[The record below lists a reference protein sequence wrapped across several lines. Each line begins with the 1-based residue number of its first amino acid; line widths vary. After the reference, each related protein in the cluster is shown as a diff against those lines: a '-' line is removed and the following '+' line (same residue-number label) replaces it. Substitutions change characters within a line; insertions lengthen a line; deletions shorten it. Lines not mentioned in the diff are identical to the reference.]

1 MGLVRRP
8 VIDENLQGQSRGQE
22 EKALLKGMVGLAV
35 DVLHVNLLF
44 AEVGIEPLFSG
55 MRMPV

>member
-1 MGLVRRP
+1 MGLVSRS
-8 VIDENLQGQSRGQE
+8 VIDENRQRQSRGQE
-22 EKALLKGMVGLAV
+22 KKALLKGMVGLAV

>member
-8 VIDENLQGQSRGQE
+8 VIDENRQGQSRGQE
-22 EKALLKGMVGLAV
+22 EKTLLKGMVGLAV